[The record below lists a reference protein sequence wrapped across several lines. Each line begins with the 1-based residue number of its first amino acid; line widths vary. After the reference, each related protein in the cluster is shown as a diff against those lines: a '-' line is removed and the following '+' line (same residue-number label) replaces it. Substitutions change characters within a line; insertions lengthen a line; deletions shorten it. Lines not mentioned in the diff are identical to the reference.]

1 MSKGGQKR
9 SKKRAAELAAQRA
22 RKAAAASGGGAADAA
37 AILDDTDDDVIS
49 EPAYER
55 TAEVIEFWEQAGI
68 EPVEIALPG
77 GVGFTLRHYRT
88 EVFYPEPEVE
98 EPEVEDADDEWS
110 EELGE
115 ELPETVRV
123 PDEDEDDE
131 DSDPDEAKGEEK
143 TKGKAKPDDSADAN
157 GADERTPDDEAEIG
171 DGEGEAEELVG
182 EEREVVV
189 FLTHN
194 GRLQMFKT
202 ARGLADFVASD
213 APHAL
218 ADVEAFARVKENI
231 KPELIAPDDDDRYEL
246 DLVVRNL
253 RGGRDAW
260 DADLLIKAGEISRD
274 LAYACGLTDTL
285 EALSPGSPLDTLDD
299 ALRGSGLRARWKLR
313 RIKQEQVT
321 LAWRSAIGKIL
332 GAVDWHK

>member
-22 RKAAAASGGGAADAA
+22 RKAAAANSSGAADAA
-37 AILDDTDDDVIS
+37 AILDDVDDDVIS

-55 TAEVIEFWEQAGI
+55 TPAVIEFWEQAGI

-88 EVFYPEPEVE
+88 EIFYPEPEVE
-98 EPEVEDADDEWS
+98 ELDVEDADDEWA
-110 EELGE
+110 EELDE

-123 PDEDEDDE
+123 PDDD
-131 DSDPDEAKGEEK
+131 DSDSDSAEK
-143 TKGKAKPDDSADAN
+143 VKGKAKSEDTTDPDDADK
-157 GADERTPDDEAEIG
+157 RTTEDEAETSDDDAG
-171 DGEGEAEELVG
+171 DEAEDDATEDLVG
-182 EEREVVV
+182 EERETVV

-202 ARGLADFVASD
+202 ARGLADFIASN

-218 ADVEAFARVKENI
+218 ADVEAFEQVKENI
-231 KPELIAPDDDDRYEL
+231 KPELIAPHDDDRYEL

-260 DADLLIKAGEISRD
+260 DADLLIKAGEVSRD

-285 EALSPGSPLDTLDD
+285 EALSPGSPLDALDD

-321 LAWRSAIGKIL
+321 LAWRSTIGKIL
-332 GAVDWHK
+332 GVVDWHK